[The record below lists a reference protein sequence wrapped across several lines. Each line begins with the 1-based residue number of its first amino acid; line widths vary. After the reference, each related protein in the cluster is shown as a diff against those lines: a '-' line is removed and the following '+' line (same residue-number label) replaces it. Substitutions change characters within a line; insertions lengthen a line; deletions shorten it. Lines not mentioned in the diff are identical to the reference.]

1 MTIKHDDYLGR
12 ELPSFAEPARAPAGH
27 APLRKPGSVRRT
39 MSIEVVWPE
48 GVSGPG
54 SYWGRARD
62 IWTAAQGG
70 NPVVL
75 AEDRLMAVANSR
87 KIVSVV
93 SDPPRLALGSLAGA
107 SGGGHLRGAI
117 DAALPEEK
125 RAGSPLYLLLDDMAG
140 ATLISAWAFAPW
152 NAKGTASPER
162 VKARLR
168 SMEGVCIGFRSGSS
182 ALETEGNSEVVAN
195 HVAVLPLPH
204 PDDPVGWHEM
214 IERDR
219 INFRRARRIDVWRDG
234 DLLRI
239 DSMFQDSAGAPGGG
253 RVAIHQYRL
262 TATADAST
270 QTLLSIE
277 ATPGTLPF
285 RECLAAPVNLPALLG
300 TPLVE
305 LRSAVLNR
313 LRKTAGCTHLNDMV
327 RALAEVPML
336 AASAGFENP
345 RDALAHP
352 FVDLRC
358 L

>member
-1 MTIKHDDYLGR
+1 
-12 ELPSFAEPARAPAGH
+12 
-27 APLRKPGSVRRT
+27 
-39 MSIEVVWPE
+39 
-48 GVSGPG
+48 
-54 SYWGRARD
+54 
-62 IWTAAQGG
+62 
-70 NPVVL
+70 
-75 AEDRLMAVANSR
+75 
-87 KIVSVV
+87 
-93 SDPPRLALGSLAGA
+93 
-107 SGGGHLRGAI
+107 
-117 DAALPEEK
+117 
-125 RAGSPLYLLLDDMAG
+125 MAG

-162 VKARLR
+162 VNARIR
-168 SMEGVCIGFRSGSS
+168 SMEGVCIGFRPGSS
-182 ALETEGNSEVVAN
+182 ALELDGNSGIVAN